1 MADADD
7 GLRAVARGLRVP
19 RVLVVDDEADLR
31 ELLELT
37 MVGMGLDVDVAA
49 TLGDAM
55 RLVGDHRYALCL
67 TDMRL
72 PDGNGLEL
80 VSRISRQFPDT
91 PVAVITAYG
100 SAENAVAA
108 LKAGAFDYLA
118 KPVGLDALRA
128 LVRSALQL
136 PAPQAAVAPPGRS
149 ATPGRDGPAVRLIGV
164 SPAVEEVRASIARMA
179 RSMAP
184 VAITGESGSGKE
196 LAARLI
202 HETGARKDGPFIAV
216 NCGAIPETLMESE
229 FFGYR
234 KGAFT
239 GADSDRTGFFMA
251 ANGGTLFLDEVAD
264 LPLAMQ
270 VKLLRAI
277 QEKRIRKV
285 GAVAEEPVDVRIVS
299 ATHQNL
305 AQCVTEGRFR
315 QDLFYRLN
323 VIELQM
329 PPLRRRQEDIGD
341 LADAILLKLAAR
353 SGLGTVPRLASVT
366 LRFLQSYHFPG
377 NVRELENILERALAF
392 SDGRVIN
399 VEDLGLRPVVTVDT
413 ESERSAA
420 APGSSAGHGHG
431 SPSSAMLAATAGSAS
446 LFTGLPGSGEGA
458 GDREV
463 DAAGKSVGPDAG
475 QDVLGGVAS
484 SGDPA
489 ELLVDGVPSSLP
501 DYLDRI
507 ERDAIRRALEK
518 TAQNRTA
525 AARLLGITFR
535 ALRYRMQRLDLS

>member
-1 MADADD
+1 MAAEAD
-7 GLRAVARGLRVP
+7 GVRSLARGARVA
-19 RVLVVDDEADLR
+19 RVLVVDDEENLR
-31 ELLELT
+31 ELMELT
-37 MVGMGLDVDVAA
+37 LVGMGLDVDVAA
-49 TLGDAM
+49 DLAHAR
-55 RLVGDHRYALCL
+55 RLVMEQKYALCL

-80 VSRISRQFPDT
+80 VNLIASRSPDT

-128 LVRSALQL
+128 LIRAALQL
-136 PAPQAAVAPPGRS
+136 PAPGGSDSAQEAVAMKAQASESG
-149 ATPGRDGPAVRLIGV
+149 GLLLGN
-164 SPAVEEVRASIARMA
+164 SPAVEEVRSSIARMA

-184 VAITGESGSGKE
+184 VAISGESGSGKE

-202 HETGARKDGPFIAV
+202 HQMGARPHGPFVAV
-216 NCGAIPETLMESE
+216 NCGAIPENLMESE

-239 GADSDRTGFFMA
+239 GAESDRTGFFMA

-285 GAVAEEPVDVRIVS
+285 GSVTEEPVDARIIS
-299 ATHQNL
+299 ATHQDL
-305 AQCVTEGRFR
+305 AQCVAQGRFR

-323 VIELQM
+323 VIELRM
-329 PPLRRRQEDIGD
+329 PPLRERLEDIAL
-341 LADAILLKLAAR
+341 LAQAILVRLAERAN
-353 SGLGTVPRLASVT
+353 LPAVPKLASVT
-366 LRFLQSYHFPG
+366 LRFLESYRFPG

-392 SDGRVIN
+392 SDGKVIN
-399 VEDLGLRPVVTVDT
+399 VENLGLRPIVTDDN
-413 ESERSAA
+413 ESERTPVDPVVPGTAPAA
-420 APGSSAGHGHG
+420 
-431 SPSSAMLAATAGSAS
+431 
-446 LFTGLPGSGEGA
+446 
-458 GDREV
+458 
-463 DAAGKSVGPDAG
+463 DAADEASADDAV
-475 QDVLGGVAS
+475 DS
-484 SGDPA
+484 
-489 ELLVDGVPSSLP
+489 DGVPRSLP
-501 DYLDRI
+501 DYLDRL

-518 TAQNRTA
+518 TGQNRTA
-525 AARLLGITFR
+525 AAKLLGITFR
-535 ALRYRMQRLDLS
+535 ALRYRMQRLEIN